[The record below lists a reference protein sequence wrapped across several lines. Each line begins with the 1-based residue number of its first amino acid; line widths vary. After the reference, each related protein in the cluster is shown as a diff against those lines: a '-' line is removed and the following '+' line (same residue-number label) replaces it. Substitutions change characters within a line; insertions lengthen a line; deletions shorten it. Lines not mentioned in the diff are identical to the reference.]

1 MSKEKRDYY
10 EVLGVPRSAT
20 DAELKKSY
28 RRLAMEF
35 HPDRRPGDKEAEE
48 KFKEAAEAYAVLS
61 DAEKRSLYDRFG
73 HQGPAQNGFSGGFSG
88 IEDIFS
94 AFADIFGGGFPGFGS
109 GGGGRRVARGDD
121 IEVELTIPFLDAA
134 KGTKREIEI
143 DRHSLCETCKGS
155 GAKPGTQPQ
164 RCRSCNGRGQVA
176 HQQGFFVIST
186 TCPQCRGAGT
196 TIADKC
202 SGCKGAGQVPKRAAV
217 SVTIPAGID
226 DGQRL
231 RLPGQGDASPQSG
244 GDAGDLYVLLR
255 VQSDSRFARDGDDL
269 WTDVPLTFAEA
280 ALGTRVEVPTT
291 DGTETIEVA
300 PGTQPLSKQVL
311 SGRGMPNVR
320 GRGRGNLI
328 VRFVV
333 LVPKELPPEARELVE
348 QLAPHLYSPRST
360 QSHANVLDD
369 AHEDDAES
377 HDGPKASFF
386 DRLFRK
392 NKKSEKTEKGEKEH
406 G

>member
-1 MSKEKRDYY
+1 MSSQKRDYY
-10 EVLGVPRSAT
+10 EVLGVSRTAD
-20 DAELKKSY
+20 DAELKKAY
-28 RRLAMEF
+28 RRMAMEF
-35 HPDRRPGDKEAEE
+35 HPDRRPGDKEAED

-73 HQGPAQNGFSGGFSG
+73 HQGPAQSGFSGGFGG

-94 AFADIFGGGFPGFGS
+94 AFADIFGGGGGFPG
-109 GGGGRRVARGDD
+109 GGGGRRVPRGDD
-121 IEVELTIPFLDAA
+121 IETELTVAFLDAA
-134 KGTKREIEI
+134 RGTKREIEI
-143 DRHSLCETCKGS
+143 DRHSACETCKGS

-164 RCRSCNGRGQVA
+164 RCRTCQGRGQVA

-186 TCPQCRGAGT
+186 TCPQCRGAGSQ
-196 TIADKC
+196 ISEKC
-202 SGCKGAGQVPKRAAV
+202 GSCKGAGQVAKRATV
-217 SVTIPAGID
+217 SVTVPAGID

-231 RLPGQGDASPQSG
+231 RLSGQGDASSQQG
-244 GDAGDLYVLLR
+244 GEAGDLYVLIR
-255 VQSDSRFARDGDDL
+255 VQADPRFVRDGDDL

-280 ALGTRVEVPTT
+280 ALGTRIEVPTPE
-291 DGTETIEVA
+291 GSEHIEVA

-333 LVPKELPPEARELVE
+333 LVPKELSSEARELIE
-348 QLAPHLYSPRST
+348 KLGPHLYSPRSAAST
-360 QSHANVLDD
+360 EVPDD
-369 AHEDDAES
+369 EAPEDHHESDKGS
-377 HDGPKASFF
+377 VF

-392 NKKSEKTEKGEKEH
+392 KKK
-406 G
+406 

>member
-1 MSKEKRDYY
+1 MSSQKRDYY
-10 EVLGVPRSAT
+10 EVLGVTRTAD
-20 DAELKKSY
+20 DAELKKAY
-28 RRLAMEF
+28 RRMAMEF

-61 DAEKRSLYDRFG
+61 DGEKRSLYDRFG
-73 HQGPAQNGFSGGFSG
+73 HQGPAQAGFNPGFGGM
-88 IEDIFS
+88 EDIFS
-94 AFADIFGGGFPGFGS
+94 AFADIFGGGGFPGFG

-121 IEVELTIPFLDAA
+121 IEIELTVSFLDAA
-134 KGTKREIEI
+134 RGIKREIEI
-143 DRHSLCETCKGS
+143 DRHSACDTCKGS

-186 TCPQCRGAGT
+186 TCPQCRGAGS
-196 TIADKC
+196 TIAEKC
-202 SGCKGAGQVPKRAAV
+202 SGCKGAGQVARRANV
-217 SVTIPAGID
+217 SITVPAGID

-231 RLPGQGDASPQSG
+231 RLNGQGDASSQQG
-244 GDAGDLYVLLR
+244 GDPGDLYVLIR
-255 VQSDSRFARDGDDL
+255 VQADPRFVRDGDDL

-280 ALGTRVEVPTT
+280 ALGTRVEVPTPE
-291 DGTETIEVA
+291 GSEHIEVA

-320 GRGRGNLI
+320 GRGRGNLV

-333 LVPKELPPEARELVE
+333 LVPKELTPESRELIE
-348 QLAPHLYSPRST
+348 KLGPHLYSPRSAA
-360 QSHANVLDD
+360 SPENHEEDAADD
-369 AHEDDAES
+369 SQGGDSDKGS
-377 HDGPKASFF
+377 VF

-392 NKKSEKTEKGEKEH
+392 KKK
-406 G
+406 